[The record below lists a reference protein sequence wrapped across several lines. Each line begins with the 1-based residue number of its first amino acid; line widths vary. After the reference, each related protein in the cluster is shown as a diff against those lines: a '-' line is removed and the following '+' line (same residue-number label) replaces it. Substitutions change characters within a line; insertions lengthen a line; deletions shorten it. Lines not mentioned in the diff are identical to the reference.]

1 MEKMA
6 SARPWPVVLL
16 ACAALVAALAAAGVA
31 APRAALADEPV
42 PEGIVISLGE
52 AAAREDGSLVFDVS
66 SYRDA
71 GSGEVVELDEPFTV
85 TVPDAAQ

>member
-6 SARPWPVVLL
+6 STRPWPVVLL
-16 ACAALVAALAAAGVA
+16 ACAALVAALAAAGGA
-31 APRAALADEPV
+31 APRAALADEPA

-52 AAAREDGSLVFDVS
+52 AAARDDGSLVFEVS
-66 SYRDA
+66 SYRDVA
-71 GSGEVVELDEPFTV
+71 SGDVVELDEPFTV

>member
-6 SARPWPVVLL
+6 SVRPWPVVLL
-16 ACAALVAALAAAGVA
+16 ACAALVAALAAAGIA
-31 APRAALADEPV
+31 APQAALADEPA
-42 PEGIVISLGE
+42 PDGIVISLGE
-52 AAAREDGSLVFDVS
+52 AAAREDGSLVFEVS

-85 TVPDAAQ
+85 TVPDAA

>member
-16 ACAALVAALAAAGVA
+16 ACAALAAALAAAGVA
-31 APRAALADEPV
+31 VPRAALADEPA

-52 AAAREDGSLVFDVS
+52 AAEREDGTLVFEVS